1 MPKNLINA
9 GDSVVFAQHYLD
21 MDIFKKLLG
30 KTGVVQTIA
39 GEVAIVKFDDT
50 MLDIEVHA
58 EDLELMQSSD
68 LESTGSAELED
79 LVEEPED
86 TDSDEDLDNC
96 SHAELITKKLSAQET
111 DPELDKRIS
120 NLLTKYN

>member
-9 GDSVVFAQHYLD
+9 GDSVVFVQHYLD
-21 MDIFKKLLG
+21 MDVFKKLLG

-111 DPELDKRIS
+111 DPELDS
-120 NLLTKYN
+120 TKYNNI

>member
-21 MDIFKKLLG
+21 MDVFKKLLG

-39 GEVAIVKFDDT
+39 GEVAIVKFDDI
-50 MLDIEVHA
+50 MLDIEVHI
-58 EDLELMQSSD
+58 EDLELTQSSD

-79 LVEEPED
+79 PTEEPED

>member
-21 MDIFKKLLG
+21 MDVFKKLLG

-79 LVEEPED
+79 PTEEPED

>member
-21 MDIFKKLLG
+21 MDVFKKLLG